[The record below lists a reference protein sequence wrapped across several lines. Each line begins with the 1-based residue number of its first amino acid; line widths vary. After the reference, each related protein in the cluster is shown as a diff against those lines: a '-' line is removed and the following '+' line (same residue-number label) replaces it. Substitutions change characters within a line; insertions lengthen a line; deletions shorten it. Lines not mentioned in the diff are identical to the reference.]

1 MRKAYYKYGYELGNG
16 KFNEIGAAW
25 TLKAAKEA
33 AKELEDDEI
42 VIKKAYIEI
51 KGVK

>member
-25 TLKAAKEA
+25 TLKAANEA

-42 VIKKAYIEI
+42 VIKKEYIDTEE
-51 KGVK
+51 V

>member
-1 MRKAYYKYGYELGNG
+1 MRKAVYKYGYELENG
-16 KFNEIGAAW
+16 KFNELGAAW
-25 TLKAAKEA
+25 TLRAAQEA
-33 AKELEDDEI
+33 VNELEDDEI

>member
-1 MRKAYYKYGYELGNG
+1 MKKTYYKYGYELRNG

-33 AKELEDDEI
+33 VKKLEDDEI
-42 VIKKAYIEI
+42 VIKKAYIDTEE
-51 KGVK
+51 V